1 MHGLKEIIV
10 PLPQTLRNMHS
21 KFNTLLRAGLWG
33 TPVDASLFGVD
44 TNWTELY
51 QLAKA
56 QTVTAIL
63 LDGIQALPAECR
75 PPRAL
80 YLQWCSDMM
89 VIEEKNHKLN
99 RELANVVE
107 LAHQIGA
114 CPVLVKGQG
123 VAQCYREPLHRQS
136 GDIDLYIGSKKFEEL
151 NQILRSEAT
160 SEEEETYK
168 HTTLTWHNVTIENHQ
183 VLISLSS
190 PFKNRKLQRCIRQWH
205 DHPASLRTVSVEGCQ
220 VYMPPVEFDVVY
232 VLLHAVL
239 HFLNEGIG
247 VRHVC
252 DWMCLLH
259 TYTGRMDK
267 KKVGTL
273 LQEFGLTRAARLF
286 GAVAVEYFG
295 LPAED
300 LPVPYQSRDLPDAQW
315 LLDTILREGNFG
327 RYDKQRKKRPK
338 GYWRSKWYTL
348 MRAVG
353 RCIEMKRLSPSEA
366 RWYPIALTLHSMKAQ
381 WKKRIGG

>member
-1 MHGLKEIIV
+1 
-10 PLPQTLRNMHS
+10 MHS
-21 KFNTLLRAGLWG
+21 KFNMLLRAGLWG
-33 TPVDASLFGVD
+33 TPIDASLFGTETD
-44 TNWTELY
+44 WTELY
-51 QLAKA
+51 RLAKA

-63 LDGIQALPAECR
+63 LDGIQTLPAECR

-80 YLQWCSDMM
+80 YLQWCSDLM

-107 LAHQIGA
+107 VARRIGA

-136 GDIDLYIGSKKFEEL
+136 GDIDLYIGGEKFEEL
-151 NQILRSEAT
+151 NKILRSEAT
-160 SEEEETYK
+160 FEEEETYK
-168 HTTLTWHNVTIENHQ
+168 HTTMTWHDVTIENHH

-190 PFKNRKLQRCIRQWH
+190 PFMNRKLQRRIRQWH
-205 DHPASLRTVSVEGCQ
+205 DNPALLRTVSVEGSQ

-247 VRHVC
+247 MRHVC

-259 TYTGRMDK
+259 AYAGKFDK
-267 KKVGTL
+267 SQTAAL
-273 LQEFGLTRAARLF
+273 LKEFELTRAARLF
-286 GAVAVEYFG
+286 GAIAVEHLG
-295 LPAED
+295 LPTED
-300 LPVPYQSRDLPDAQW
+300 LPLAYRTQDLSDAQW
-315 LLDTILREGNFG
+315 LLSTILQEGNFG
-327 RYDKQRKKRPK
+327 RYDTQRKKRPK

-348 MRAVG
+348 MRAIT
-353 RCIEMKRLSPSEA
+353 RCIEMRRLSPNEA
-366 RWYPIALTLHSMKAQ
+366 FWYPIALTQHSIRAQ
-381 WKKRIGG
+381 WKKRTKGR